1 MMRDLRLGITREEF
15 DYPALM
21 NALSEYSNP
30 RAKVTT
36 LLRRGDIVRVKKGL
50 YVFGD
55 RLRRRPYS
63 REVLANLIYGPSFVS
78 LEFALSYHG
87 LLPERVDTVTSLT
100 TKRPKAFETPVGRF
114 VYRQSSAASFHL
126 GMIRIVHEDI
136 AFLIATPERA
146 LADTVR
152 DNRGHPLRT
161 QADAAHH
168 LFDDLRIDQ
177 RSFEEMNPDLL
188 EKLAIALH
196 SGKIARCAGLLRSL
210 RRRR

>member
-1 MMRDLRLGITREEF
+1 MRDLRRHITREEF

-36 LLRRGDIVRVKKGL
+36 LLRRGEIVRVKKGL

-55 RLRRRPYS
+55 HLRRRPYS
-63 REVLANLIYGPSFVS
+63 RELLANLIYGPSFVS

-87 LLPERVDTVTSLT
+87 LIPERVDTMTSVT
-100 TKRPKAFETPVGRF
+100 TKRPKAFETPVGKF
-114 VYRQSSAASFHL
+114 VYRQSPARAFHV
-126 GMIRIVHEDI
+126 GMNRIEHEDV

-146 LADTVR
+146 LADAVR
-152 DNRGHPLRT
+152 DNRGQSLRT
-161 QADAAHH
+161 QADAALY
-168 LFDDLRIDQ
+168 LFDNLRID
-177 RSFEEMNPDLL
+177 RRLFEEMNPGLL
-188 EKLAIALH
+188 EELAAALR
-196 SGKIARCAGLLRSL
+196 SEKIAKCARLLRSL